1 MPADGDPVEQ
11 ARATL
16 QVWVAGDVQ
25 GVGFRVFVYDA
36 ARRLGLRGYVRNL
49 PDGRVYVAASG
60 PRKALEELLRLVSRG
75 PTMAR
80 VSSVEQAWSEGE
92 ADDIGQRFE
101 VRH

>member
-1 MPADGDPVEQ
+1 MPANSDPVEQ

-16 QVWVAGDVQ
+16 RVSIAGDVQ
-25 GVGFRVFVYDA
+25 GVGFRVFVHDV

-49 PDGRVYVAASG
+49 PDGRVYVSASG
-60 PRKALEELLRLVSRG
+60 PRAALEELLRLVSRG

-80 VSSVEQAWSEGE
+80 VSSVEKTWSEGQ
-92 ADDIGQRFE
+92 ADDIGPAFE